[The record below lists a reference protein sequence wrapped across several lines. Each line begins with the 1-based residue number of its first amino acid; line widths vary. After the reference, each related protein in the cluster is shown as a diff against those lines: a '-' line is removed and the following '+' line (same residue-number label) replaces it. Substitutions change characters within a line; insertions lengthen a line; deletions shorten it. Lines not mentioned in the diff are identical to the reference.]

1 LFLESWYNVL
11 KYKFKLQVKNFE
23 GRGRGR
29 RRGRR
34 RGNSANNNV
43 WNKKFLKLYQD
54 IMRTFS

>member
-29 RRGRR
+29 RRG
-34 RGNSANNNV
+34 NSANNNV